1 LPPEWI
7 DLQEDI
13 DDNII
18 IYVDGRNFNEQD
30 YHCISN
36 IADII
41 SDSGEV
47 GEFGISNMKLNI
59 KNLDTFEHKLIH
71 SDNSYL
77 NSRFVESN
85 NS

>member
-1 LPPEWI
+1 M
-7 DLQEDI
+7 
-13 DDNII
+13 
-18 IYVDGRNFNEQD
+18 R
-30 YHCISN
+30 
-36 IADII
+36 
-41 SDSGEV
+41 
-47 GEFGISNMKLNI
+47 LNI